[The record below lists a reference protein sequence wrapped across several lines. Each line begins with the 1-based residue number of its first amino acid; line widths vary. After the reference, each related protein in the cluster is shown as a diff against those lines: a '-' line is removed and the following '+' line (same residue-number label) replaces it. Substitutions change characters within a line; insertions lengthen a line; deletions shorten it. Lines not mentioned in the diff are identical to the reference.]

1 MKKKLLTRAISMSM
15 LGVAFAFVPVAA
27 RPQGSA
33 SMPEIWIKSGAH
45 LVNIPPPWQGMPE
58 DAGAM
63 WKPDAS
69 WPTVAARV
77 KVAEFPPG
85 NIQWAKDE
93 DLQYAFAEMKRRH
106 IELALGTGL
115 LTRSDRCQARNEA
128 MGAPGELEQ
137 MLQKI
142 RRTGGELRYLAM
154 DEPYYF
160 GHRDDSGCHQSAAEL
175 AENVAANVAAA
186 RRVFPSVQIGDIE
199 VVGASRPWIDELA
212 AWADAYRAAVGEK
225 LAFFQTDISWSELAM
240 RNLKPLSD
248 ALKSRD
254 IPLAIIYNA
263 DASAHTD
270 ESWEQSA
277 ESHIAFIEGA
287 LGIHPQLA
295 VFDSW
300 TRNPSHRVPESQ
312 PGTLTNLVLQY
323 LRPTTALTLTRE
335 GDAVAGRLADLHG
348 SPVAD
353 AEVNLSAVDVG
364 GRMGPLPRHFEGT
377 VPKGAATAVVG
388 IRVDTEGACVCDGDT
403 GAIVGGIHYK
413 EKGTGKPQ
421 QDISPV
427 SLPIQGAP
435 VSVRTLALVP
445 GKTFAP
451 NLKQFPVTAGAPYT
465 LDTAIAATAATE
477 HAGYVTIIFI
487 DATGKGLSREFLWFA
502 PSLQQLG
509 KIQTDA
515 RGTFRFPLP
524 AAARFAETEVRA
536 EYSGS
541 ASLRPAL
548 SVLASPLGAVN
559 SSLPALEPASLGKT
573 SALTM
578 LAMRSDF
585 GGMFAQESL
594 TPGEKAQW
602 DQVAGQIQVA
612 YFSGGGILKIPD
624 EALARLVRDL
634 KARHVGL
641 GLEILATNWFHER
654 PCGGGVE
661 GFIDP
666 GSANQVVA
674 KLLKAGASL
683 EQVGMDEPLWFG
695 HFYNG
700 KNACQSSIPELA
712 SRVAVI
718 VKIYTAAFP
727 NLVVGDIEPFPA
739 VSKQPNW
746 QSAFA
751 NWVKA
756 FHSTVGTPLSFLR
769 LDFNWGDE
777 SLSAD
782 GKHNVPDAAHIAN
795 LAKQVIPVARQNGL
809 LVDMILNGG
818 GAPIARSDLDWT
830 QQARMHIRALQA
842 PGIHFD
848 QVLFESWEKF
858 PAHTLP
864 ESNPNTLSSLIPSY
878 REH

>member
-1 MKKKLLTRAISMSM
+1 MEKKLFTRVISISM
-15 LGVAFAFVPVAA
+15 LCVAFASLPAVA
-27 RPQGSA
+27 RPQDGA

-63 WKPDAS
+63 WKPDAP

-77 KVAEFPPG
+77 KVAEFASG

-93 DLQYAFAEMKRRH
+93 DLQYAFAEMERRH
-106 IELALGTGL
+106 IGLALGTGL
-115 LTRSDRCQARNEA
+115 LTRTDRCQAKNEA
-128 MGAPGELEQ
+128 VGAPGELEQ
-137 MLQKI
+137 MLEKI
-142 RRTGGELRYLAM
+142 RRTGGDLRYIAM
-154 DEPYYF
+154 DEPYYW
-160 GHRDDSGCHQSAAEL
+160 GHKDDSGCHQSVAEL
-175 AENVAANVAAA
+175 ATNVAANVVIA
-186 RRVFPSVQIGDIE
+186 RRVFPKVQIGDIE
-199 VVGASRPWIDELA
+199 VVSASRPWIDELT

-225 LAFFQTDISWSELAM
+225 LAFFQTDINWSELAM

-254 IPLAIIYNA
+254 IRLAIIYNA
-263 DASAHTD
+263 DASAHSD

-277 ESHIAFIEGA
+277 ESHIDFIESV

-300 TRNPSHRVPESQ
+300 TRNPSHRLPESQ
-312 PGTLTNLVLQY
+312 PGTLTNLVLHY
-323 LRPTTALTLTRE
+323 LRSATSLTLARE
-335 GDAVAGRLADLHG
+335 GDTITGRLTDLDG
-348 SPVAD
+348 SPIAD
-353 AEVNLSAVDVG
+353 AEINLSAVDVG
-364 GRMGPLPRHFEGT
+364 GRMGPLPRHIEGT
-377 VPKGAATAVVG
+377 VPKGAATAVIG
-388 IRVDTEGACVCDGDT
+388 IRVDMEGACVCAGDT

-427 SLPIQGAP
+427 SLPIQRAP

-465 LDTAIAATAATE
+465 LDTAIAATAAAE
-477 HAGYVTIIFI
+477 HAGYVTIVFI
-487 DATGKGLSREFLWFA
+487 DAAGKGLGREFLWFT
-502 PSLQQLG
+502 PSAQQLG

-515 RGTFRFPLP
+515 HGAIRFPLP
-524 AAARFAETEVRA
+524 ATVTFAEPEVRA

-541 ASLRPAL
+541 ASQRSAL
-548 SVLASPLGAVN
+548 GLLASPLGVVS
-559 SSLPALEPASLGKT
+559 SSLPALEPVLFGKT
-573 SALTM
+573 SPLTM

-585 GGMFAQESL
+585 GGMFVPESL
-594 TPGEKAQW
+594 TSGQKAQW
-602 DQVAGQIQVA
+602 DQVAGRIQVA
-612 YFSGGGILKIPD
+612 YFSGGGILKMPD

-641 GLEILATNWFHER
+641 GPEILATNWFHER
-654 PCGGGVE
+654 PCGGGIE

-695 HFYNG
+695 HFYSG

-718 VKIYTAAFP
+718 AKIYTAAFP
-727 NLVVGDIEPFPA
+727 NVVVGDIEPFPA

-751 NWVKA
+751 NWVKT

-782 GKHNVPDAAHIAN
+782 GKHNVPDAVHIAH
-795 LAKQVIPVARQNGL
+795 LARQVIPVAKQNGL

-830 QQARMHIRALQA
+830 QQARLHIRALQA

-848 QVLFESWEKF
+848 QVLFESWDKF

-864 ESNPNTLSSLIPSY
+864 ESDPNTLSSLIPSY